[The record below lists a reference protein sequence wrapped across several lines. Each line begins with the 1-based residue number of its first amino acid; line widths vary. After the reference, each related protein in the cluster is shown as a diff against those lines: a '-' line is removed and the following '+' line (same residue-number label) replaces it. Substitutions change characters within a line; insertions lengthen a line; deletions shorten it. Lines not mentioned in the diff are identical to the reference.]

1 MSLWVRN
8 CQRVYRRLARAFPYE
23 FRMICGDGLER
34 LGEDMV
40 PRVWQQWG
48 AVGMVRLLADVA
60 LRLPYEYFS
69 TWIANLKEATMPED
83 LLEGT
88 WKGNNEKSQWD
99 PKYTPQEAYLRFE
112 ATEAG
117 YVLFAY
123 GIKDGQAVAERPRP
137 LGIPDGKRRPC
148 VDLNGRPI
156 PGVPPGAL
164 AYANRPDPYTIEG
177 FVEADGKV
185 LGGGSYRVSEDGNT
199 LTVTTE
205 GMGMKGPF
213 KVVAV
218 FDRVVPDPYSPP
230 AKASH

>member
-1 MSLWVRN
+1 MSLWMSN
-8 CQRVYRRLARAFPYE
+8 CQRVYRSLARAFPYE

-69 TWIANLKEATMPED
+69 TWIANLKEATMSED
-83 LLEGT
+83 SLEGT

-123 GIKDGQAVAERPRP
+123 RDKGRPGRGGTPKTARHHGRQAPALCRSERPPDSRCSAGRTGIRQSARP
-137 LGIPDGKRRPC
+137 LYD
-148 VDLNGRPI
+148 
-156 PGVPPGAL
+156 
-164 AYANRPDPYTIEG
+164 
-177 FVEADGKV
+177 
-185 LGGGSYRVSEDGNT
+185 
-199 LTVTTE
+199 
-205 GMGMKGPF
+205 
-213 KVVAV
+213 
-218 FDRVVPDPYSPP
+218 
-230 AKASH
+230 

>member
-1 MSLWVRN
+1 MSFWLSHFQW
-8 CQRVYRRLARAFPYE
+8 VYRRLARAFPYE
-23 FRMICGDGLER
+23 FRMICGDGMER

-48 AVGMVRLLADVA
+48 AGGLVRLLADVA

-69 TWIANLKEATMPED
+69 TWIAKLTEVTMPAD

-88 WKGNNEKSQWD
+88 WKGNKEKSKWD
-99 PKYTPQEAYLRFE
+99 LKFTPEEAYLRFE
-112 ATEAG
+112 ATETG

-123 GIKDGQAVAERPRP
+123 GIKDGHAVAERPRP

-164 AYANRPDPYTIEG
+164 TYANQLDPYTIEG
-177 FVEADGKV
+177 WVEADGKV
-185 LGGGSYRVSEDGNT
+185 LGGGTYRISEDGNT

-205 GMGMKGPF
+205 GMSMKGPF
-213 KVVAV
+213 KMVAV

-230 AKASH
+230 LQASH

>member
-1 MSLWVRN
+1 MKRLIKEGLIAESSERPARELDDARRRYYKLTALGQRVLDLESDRLKQLVRILQTKRNRRRDHSLWMSN
-8 CQRVYRRLARAFPYE
+8 CQRVYRSLARAFPYE

-69 TWIANLKEATMPED
+69 TWFAKLTEVTMPAD

-88 WKGNNEKSQWD
+88 WKGNKREIQVGSFN
-99 PKYTPQEAYLRFE
+99 YTPEEAYLRFE
-112 ATEAG
+112 ATETG

-137 LGIPDGKRRPC
+137 LGIPGWQAP
-148 VDLNGRPI
+148 
-156 PGVPPGAL
+156 AL
-164 AYANRPDPYTIEG
+164 
-177 FVEADGKV
+177 
-185 LGGGSYRVSEDGNT
+185 
-199 LTVTTE
+199 
-205 GMGMKGPF
+205 
-213 KVVAV
+213 
-218 FDRVVPDPYSPP
+218 
-230 AKASH
+230 